1 MCCAGAA
8 KTARTATRR
17 RRKNRRYDMNRA
29 DNLRNK
35 LYRLLANH
43 PYATVRTECDRID
56 RQLRELN
63 TQEVKKPKK

>member
-1 MCCAGAA
+1 
-8 KTARTATRR
+8 
-17 RRKNRRYDMNRA
+17 MNRA
-29 DNLRNK
+29 DHLKRK

-63 TQEVKKPKK
+63 TKEIKKPKK

>member
-1 MCCAGAA
+1 
-8 KTARTATRR
+8 
-17 RRKNRRYDMNRA
+17 MNRA

-56 RQLRELN
+56 RQLREIN
-63 TQEVKKPKK
+63 TKEVKKPKK